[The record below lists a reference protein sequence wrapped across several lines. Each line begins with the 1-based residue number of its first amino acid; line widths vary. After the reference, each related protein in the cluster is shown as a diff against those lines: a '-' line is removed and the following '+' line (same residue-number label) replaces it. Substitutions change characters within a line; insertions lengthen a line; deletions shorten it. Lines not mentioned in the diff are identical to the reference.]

1 MATMTTDH
9 HDVPEKRIRS
19 AAERRMDMRREAAA
33 IGIDEDYISVL
44 VDTFYG
50 RIRQHQ
56 RMGPMFDEVIGD
68 HWPAHL
74 AKLKQFWSSVAL
86 GTGVY
91 DGKPVPAHLKL
102 HSACP
107 GDFKTWLKIFAETL
121 HDTAPTPQA
130 AAFFLER
137 ANRIASSLQM
147 AMFGAAVLPGGRPMP
162 ARVAGAASRHT
173 VLEVPDFS
181 R

>member
-1 MATMTTDH
+1 MTTDT
-9 HDVPEKRIRS
+9 HDAAGKRIRS
-19 AAERRMDMRREAAA
+19 AADRREDMRRDAAA
-33 IGIDEDYISVL
+33 IGIDEAYISLL

-56 RMGPMFDEVIGD
+56 RMGPMFDGVIGD

-91 DGKPVPAHLKL
+91 GGKPVPAHLKL
-102 HSACP
+102 HDACP
-107 GDFKTWLKIFAETL
+107 GDFKVWLNIFEETL
-121 HDTAPTPQA
+121 RDTAPTPQA
-130 AAFFLER
+130 AAYFLER

-147 AMFGAAVLPGGRPMP
+147 AMFGAAILPGGRTLPVRP
-162 ARVAGAASRHT
+162 AGSVSRHT
-173 VLEVPDFS
+173 VLDVPDFS